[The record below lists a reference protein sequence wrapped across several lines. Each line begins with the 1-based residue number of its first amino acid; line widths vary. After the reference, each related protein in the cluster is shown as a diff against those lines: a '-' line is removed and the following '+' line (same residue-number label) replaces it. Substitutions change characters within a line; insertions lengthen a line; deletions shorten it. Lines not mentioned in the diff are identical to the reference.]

1 MNIGVGDLVQVN
13 VAAFIGSRSRNR
25 ESIPCE
31 VLDLQPGRVHVRT
44 QWPYR
49 ILTIWVSSE
58 WVEKAERPIEAHSA

>member
-13 VAAFIGSRSRNR
+13 AAAFVGSWLRNK

-31 VLDLQPGRVHVRT
+31 VLEMEPGRIHVRT

-49 ILTIWVSSE
+49 MFTMWVNNE
-58 WVEKAERPIEAHSA
+58 WIEETENLVKTGSA